1 MFFTTEPEQDYVE
14 AAIRTCVQLHLFE
27 EEGDI
32 LLFLTGEQV
41 TGMTKQCFYDFAG
54 STYTRTV
61 PSYALCPLTIEVR

>member
-1 MFFTTEPEQDYVE
+1 MTHRIIRAALALIALFTFATAN
-14 AAIRTCVQLHLFE
+14 AATA
-27 EEGDI
+27 
-32 LLFLTGEQV
+32 FLVGEQV